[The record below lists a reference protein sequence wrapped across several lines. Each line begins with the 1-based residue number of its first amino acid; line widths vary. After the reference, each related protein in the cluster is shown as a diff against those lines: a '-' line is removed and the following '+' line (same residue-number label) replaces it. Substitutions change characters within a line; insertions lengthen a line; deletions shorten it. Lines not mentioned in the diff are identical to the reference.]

1 MASSVPFAER
11 LEHRYDYLAVCAHR
25 RRMDQDK
32 RYVYEMTPGQM
43 AFSDAMYDLKVLEEL
58 DAEMHPVL
66 SGLQREYRTKPLMM
80 RLKATLEC
88 MLSAG
93 KPYRERFF
101 LLTNGHLRKWYR
113 EHGINSS
120 TNSVQGNIVFFVDCG
135 LLEKSS
141 TVLNGKRTR
150 LLAPVRWTE
159 DVLEHSEE
167 IGRLYKERGAR
178 LNALSKTD
186 VIRVRGQERADALY
200 TTEIAPDKRTIRKI
214 NAYVYQ
220 VFKEETLRLIGEN
233 EYTRLSEVESNAWRR
248 IEQEQGFALDEDV
261 DPFNLTF
268 EEGKYRREFKRV
280 LARKDQALKEIG
292 CLYHCIRRTDIERYG
307 LAGKSWIITRE

>member
-1 MASSVPFAER
+1 MP
-11 LEHRYDYLAVCAHR
+11 
-25 RRMDQDK
+25 
-32 RYVYEMTPGQM
+32 
-43 AFSDAMYDLKVLEEL
+43 
-58 DAEMHPVL
+58 
-66 SGLQREYRTKPLMM
+66 
-80 RLKATLEC
+80 
-88 MLSAG
+88 
-93 KPYRERFF
+93 
-101 LLTNGHLRKWYR
+101 
-113 EHGINSS
+113 
-120 TNSVQGNIVFFVDCG
+120 
-135 LLEKSS
+135 
-141 TVLNGKRTR
+141 
-150 LLAPVRWTE
+150 WTE
-159 DVLEHSEE
+159 DVLNHSEE

-186 VIRVRGQERADALY
+186 VIRVRGQEGADALY

-248 IEQEQGFALDEDV
+248 IEEEQGFALDEDV
-261 DPFNLTF
+261 DPFNLTS
-268 EEGKYRREFKRV
+268 EEEVAVEAERKYRREFRRV